1 MTITLLTTFI
11 AIIIA
16 GPLGIKSSVFI
27 KYRIPQ
33 KYQKPLRIA
42 IELLA
47 DIPSVI
53 FGLFAIQAL
62 GTITGS
68 IFGVGKS
75 FSILT
80 ASFMLSFMILPTI
93 VSLSLNALDGVSN
106 DLLTS
111 AMVLGNTKTKAIYR
125 ICKKECRNG
134 ITVGII
140 MAISRAIGETMAV
153 SMILQSQMY
162 NNTFDGGF
170 LEILTSGLR
179 TLGALISANMFAES
193 GGPTLQGLLFAFG
206 IVMFIIVLILNAI
219 AMRIT
224 KKKDASKN
232 ARVRNAIAGFVLF
245 IPNKIK
251 IL

>member
-1 MTITLLTTFI
+1 
-11 AIIIA
+11 
-16 GPLGIKSSVFI
+16 
-27 KYRIPQ
+27 
-33 KYQKPLRIA
+33 
-42 IELLA
+42 
-47 DIPSVI
+47 
-53 FGLFAIQAL
+53 
-62 GTITGS
+62 
-68 IFGVGKS
+68 
-75 FSILT
+75 
-80 ASFMLSFMILPTI
+80 
-93 VSLSLNALDGVSN
+93 
-106 DLLTS
+106 
-111 AMVLGNTKTKAIYR
+111 
-125 ICKKECRNG
+125 
-134 ITVGII
+134 